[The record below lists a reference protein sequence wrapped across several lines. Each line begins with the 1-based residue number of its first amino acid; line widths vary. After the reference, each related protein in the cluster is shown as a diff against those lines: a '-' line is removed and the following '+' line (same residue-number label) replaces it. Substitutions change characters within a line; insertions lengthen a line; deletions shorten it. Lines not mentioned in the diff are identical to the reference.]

1 MLNLALF
8 HSTKAQKKVLEQN
21 CASTVRNTKMKKLNY
36 LHTLDKICTLMA
48 NAIRLPYW
56 FGFSLHSF
64 SKQVE
69 ALIPAVL
76 SLWPGIT
83 CDRLA
88 NNRNGE
94 FQYSNE
100 NRFVG
105 TNATYRCHNG
115 YQLVNVS
122 QYVATCREMGVWDST
137 STPPECTGIWLLYLL
152 FWLLWSLCFKHQGY
166 CGKRIVFSRR
176 FLRAMTISIFSKQ
189 FQVNSFHGLVGKSL
203 KLSLTSC
210 WLKFYKCSMH
220 QNFGGERSRS
230 IGFSLN
236 FGVGGCCRVHL
247 LHFPYRCFFSFGAT
261 LVRGKYRK

>member
-115 YQLVNVS
+115 YNLANVS
-122 QYVATCREMGVWDST
+122 QYVATCREMGVWDPT
-137 STPPECTGIWLLYLL
+137 PTPPECTGIWLLYLL

-176 FLRAMTISIFSKQ
+176 FFACHDYIYFFETIPSQLVSWLSRKKLKIIPDVLPAEILQIFDASKLRWRAIAE
-189 FQVNSFHGLVGKSL
+189 H
-203 KLSLTSC
+203 
-210 WLKFYKCSMH
+210 WL
-220 QNFGGERSRS
+220 
-230 IGFSLN
+230 
-236 FGVGGCCRVHL
+236 
-247 LHFPYRCFFSFGAT
+247 
-261 LVRGKYRK
+261 